1 MWGSCL
7 VKKEGKM
14 HPGSQRATGLGS
26 NGIGTSMGSS
36 GGGIGGGSGH
46 LPAQAFSPAP
56 AYPHSM
62 SYSHMANLDGHGQ
75 WLGPWGST
83 YGPPREDW
91 AAYGEGPSSSVVEP
105 SSVQT
110 LAQVLAL
117 APTPAP
123 YGATDYSNLVHPGPS
138 GVLPPENMEF
148 TEPTSNPPNIGGAYA
163 WMSKTLHV
171 SGKTRTKEKY
181 RVVYS
186 EHQRLE
192 LEKEFHVNRYISIR
206 KKTELAGQLG
216 LSERQVKIWFQNRR
230 AKERKLLKKKISE
243 SQATVGNTAHS
254 DSSSVSPRE
263 PPKLYFPPPPPMGE
277 FQPIDIHQILVSE

>member
-1 MWGSCL
+1 
-7 VKKEGKM
+7 M
-14 HPGSQRATGLGS
+14 HPGSQRANGLSATGM
-26 NGIGTSMGSS
+26 GTSMGSN
-36 GGGIGGGSGH
+36 GGH
-46 LPAQAFSPAP
+46 LPAQTFSPAP

-62 SYSHMANLDGHGQ
+62 SYSPMANLEGHGQ
-75 WLGPWGST
+75 WLGSWGPP

-123 YGATDYSNLVHPGPS
+123 YGATDYGNLVHPGPS

-148 TEPTSNPPNIGGAYA
+148 TEPTSNPPSIGGPYA

-192 LEKEFHVNRYISIR
+192 LEKEFHCNRYISIR

-243 SQATVGNTAHS
+243 SQASAGSTAHS
-254 DSSSVSPRE
+254 DSSSVSPGD